1 MSFKIQ
7 ANRGPQLN
15 HYYKLL
21 MVVSNT
27 QTSHKTTLLNILEK
41 NLDDKSEDTLHLN

>member
-7 ANRGPQLN
+7 AHRGPQLI

-21 MVVSNT
+21 MTVSNT
-27 QTSHKTTLLNILEK
+27 QTSHKTTLLNILRK
-41 NLDDKSEDTLHLN
+41 KLQG